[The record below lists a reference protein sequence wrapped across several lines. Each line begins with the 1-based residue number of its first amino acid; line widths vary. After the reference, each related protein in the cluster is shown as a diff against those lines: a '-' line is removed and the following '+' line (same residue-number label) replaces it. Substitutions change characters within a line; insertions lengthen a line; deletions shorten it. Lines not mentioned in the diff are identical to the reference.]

1 MGKVSGDG
9 ILNSDRN
16 SRRARLRRGSVR
28 GGFGRGSVIGTL
40 DEMRD
45 LMELVA
51 VTGIRPENGLELP
64 MKRAESA

>member
-1 MGKVSGDG
+1 MGM
-9 ILNSDRN
+9 
-16 SRRARLRRGSVR
+16 
-28 GGFGRGSVIGTL
+28 L

-64 MKRAESA
+64 MKRVESA

>member
-1 MGKVSGDG
+1 MLWPIAPPEDWAGS
-9 ILNSDRN
+9 
-16 SRRARLRRGSVR
+16 GSVM
-28 GGFGRGSVIGTL
+28 GTL

-51 VTGIRPENGLELP
+51 VTDIRPENGLELP